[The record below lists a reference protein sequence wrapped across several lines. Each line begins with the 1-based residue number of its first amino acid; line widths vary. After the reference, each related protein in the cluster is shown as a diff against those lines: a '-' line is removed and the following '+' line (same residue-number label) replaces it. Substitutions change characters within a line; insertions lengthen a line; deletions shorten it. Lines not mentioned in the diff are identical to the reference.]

1 MHSWP
6 LVIFPNE
13 SVTLPMATPSN
24 RPDWS
29 STTDDPNNAPDL
41 AFGQGHQQPATDD
54 GNSGS
59 NAEEGKRGGR
69 ICAIVGAV
77 LTVIS
82 IIVIFI
88 AAGEGDA
95 GFRGRNL
102 PIWIVLA
109 PGLVGWFGG
118 IYGML
123 SKRAY
128 EEENAYKKFIRF
140 S

>member
-1 MHSWP
+1 
-6 LVIFPNE
+6 
-13 SVTLPMATPSN
+13 MAAPSN
-24 RPDWS
+24 GPDWS
-29 STTDDPNNAPDL
+29 STTDNSSNAPDL

-54 GNSGS
+54 GNPGS

-82 IIVIFI
+82 LVVIFI
-88 AAGEGDA
+88 AGADADA
-95 GFRGRNL
+95 GWRGRDM
-102 PIWIVLA
+102 PIWIILV
-109 PGLVGWFGG
+109 PGLVGLFGG

-128 EEENAYKKFIRF
+128 EEENAYKKFIRAAIVMSVFEAFMVYGVF